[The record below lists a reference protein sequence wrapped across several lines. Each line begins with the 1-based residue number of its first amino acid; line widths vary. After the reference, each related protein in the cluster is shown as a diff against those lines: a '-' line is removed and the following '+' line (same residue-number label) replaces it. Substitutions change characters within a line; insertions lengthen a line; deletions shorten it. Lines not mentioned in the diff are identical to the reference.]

1 MSWFIVLDI
10 WFAPSLLLYSYN
22 QIRSIF
28 CSYSLGNPLSSWV
41 AGWAFQDLTKGLL
54 RNLSRVATSRGI
66 LPQKIK
72 HFQLTYTSLWS
83 NQQCQTHRIG
93 KTEISGEQQTFWTH
107 FLVIILVA
115 NHICKTYKFVC
126 MYHFNQY
133 STGKAK
139 TKDLTSHWSKYT
151 WNPSVSNLD
160 TVCGIS
166 NLSSTM
172 IQALESEKCFII
184 FDVKNTKVD
193 HATYQWPRRMSAWH
207 SSGTR
212 DGIRS
217 ACHKKLARKTQKT
230 LYLGIA
236 MGNNIGP
243 IKFFPLNHE
252 II

>member
-1 MSWFIVLDI
+1 MQNI
-10 WFAPSLLLYSYN
+10 
-22 QIRSIF
+22 Q
-28 CSYSLGNPLSSWV
+28 
-41 AGWAFQDLTKGLL
+41 
-54 RNLSRVATSRGI
+54 
-66 LPQKIK
+66 
-72 HFQLTYTSLWS
+72 
-83 NQQCQTHRIG
+83 
-93 KTEISGEQQTFWTH
+93 
-107 FLVIILVA
+107 
-115 NHICKTYKFVC
+115 VC

-172 IQALESEKCFII
+172 IQALESVKCFII

-193 HATYQWPRRMSAWH
+193 HATYQWPRRTSAWH

-217 ACHKKLARKTQKT
+217 ACHKKTSSQNSKDAVSRYCYGQQYWAHKIVPTKSWNHITKNCFFIRLAMFAFMV
-230 LYLGIA
+230 LGVLSS
-236 MGNNIGP
+236 NIVFSWEGGVLLFATT
-243 IKFFPLNHE
+243 KFP
-252 II
+252 